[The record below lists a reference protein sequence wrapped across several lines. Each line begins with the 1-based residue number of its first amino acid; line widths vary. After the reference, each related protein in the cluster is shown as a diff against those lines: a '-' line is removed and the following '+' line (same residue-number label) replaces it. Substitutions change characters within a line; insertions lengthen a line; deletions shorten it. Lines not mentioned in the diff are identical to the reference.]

1 MATKILELEISGN
14 IPPIFFEEG
23 YDHYRVLIRS
33 YKQPLGWIA
42 FSKKNHVG
50 FGLSPNEI
58 KELVKKQIGNTLV
71 QQMLLNST
79 GLKKND
85 NFPAEAISVIVC
97 TRNRTSQ
104 LSTCLQ
110 TLSALNYNNYEII
123 IVDNAPD
130 SNDTYNL
137 VANLP
142 VRYVREDRPGLDWA
156 RNRGIAE
163 AKYDI
168 VAFTDDDV
176 RVDAYWLQAIA
187 KIFSDKQVMGTS
199 GYVAPA
205 ELETESQQVF
215 ELNYGGM
222 GHGFKQRTFKREILS
237 EKQLLWASSFGIGAN
252 MAFRKKI
259 FEQIGAFDTA
269 LDVGTPSHGG
279 GDIEMFHRLV
289 AKSYL
294 FVYDPSML
302 IWHYHRREDK
312 ALRKQI
318 FDNGRSFGCY
328 LIDCFRKRTISR
340 SSIISF
346 FWKNWLL
353 KWNIKNLLG
362 RYNGIP
368 KKLSLAELYGML
380 TSPFAYWKTKRRDK
394 EIHKVNNA
402 LPNIE
407 TLVSN

>member
-14 IPPIFFEEG
+14 ISPVFFEDG

-33 YKQPLGWIA
+33 HKHPLGWIA
-42 FSKKNHVG
+42 FSKKNHKG
-50 FGLSPNEI
+50 PGLTPNEI
-58 KELVKKQIGNTLV
+58 KELIKKQTGNALV
-71 QQMLLNST
+71 QQMLLDST
-79 GLKKND
+79 DLKKNND
-85 NFPAEAISVIVC
+85 FAEEAISVIVC
-97 TRNRTSQ
+97 TRNRTAQ

-110 TLSALNYNNYEII
+110 TLSALDYTNYEII
-123 IVDNAPD
+123 IVDNAPTN
-130 SNDTYNL
+130 NDTYNL

-187 KIFSDKQVMGTS
+187 KVFSNKEVMGAS

-205 ELETESQQVF
+205 ELETEAQHVF
-215 ELNYGGM
+215 ELRYGGM
-222 GHGFKQRTFKREILS
+222 GHGFNQRIFKKEILN

-252 MAFRKKI
+252 MAFRKKA
-259 FEQIGAFDTA
+259 FEHIGLFDTA

-289 AKSYL
+289 SKGHL
-294 FVYDPSML
+294 FVYDPAML

-328 LIDCFRKRTISR
+328 LIDCFRKRTVSR
-340 SSIISF
+340 SSVISF
-346 FWKNWLL
+346 LCKNWLL
-353 KWNIKNLLG
+353 RWNIKNLLG

-368 KKLSLAELYGML
+368 KKLSIAELYGML
-380 TSPFAYWKTKRRDK
+380 TSPFAYWKTKRQDK
-394 EIHKVNNA
+394 KMRKVPNA
-402 LPNIE
+402 IPNIE